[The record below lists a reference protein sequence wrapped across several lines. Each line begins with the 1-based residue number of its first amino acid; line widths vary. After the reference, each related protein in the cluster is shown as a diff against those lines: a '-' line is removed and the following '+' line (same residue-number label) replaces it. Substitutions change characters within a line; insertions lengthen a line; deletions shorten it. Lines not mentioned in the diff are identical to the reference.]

1 MPPRKSQRLSVGA
14 YLIDAL
20 RKRGVNHVFG
30 VPGDFILGLYEI
42 GSERGM
48 DMVNST
54 REEAA
59 TYAADGYAREK
70 GLGAVAVTYGVGMVA
85 TMAALGGANNE
96 MVPVV
101 VIGGAPGMGE
111 RDGRRI
117 HHSVSDDLDAPRLM
131 SDHLTSH
138 SMLLDNADTAYAEID
153 WILDHCMHELRP
165 VFIELPRDL
174 ISAVPTQVYSPSY
187 TTPRTIS
194 IPERTNACADDL
206 VATIRAARRPIINV
220 GNEVVKRRLGTRVLA
235 LAKKMNIP
243 VVETVMG
250 KGGVNEDETS
260 LTLGV
265 YSGAGTIPALR
276 KFVESADFVMQLGV
290 NVNDITTGG
299 FSSAINETW
308 SSNAY
313 DGIARVHHRT
323 YRDVWLPDLLSALER
338 RALPKK
344 RVPATLPNGWV
355 RPVKMTGRLTTDMVA
370 AALNEFI
377 IPSDIVACDV
387 GVAAHL
393 AMDVKMRRATQ
404 FHIARLYVGMGF
416 AMPAGIGAGLARGKG
431 RPIILIGDGSFQM
444 TGFDLSTGI
453 REGLKPIVIVMDN
466 HGYGAERSIKDGPFN
481 DVSVWNYAAVA
492 GVVGGKGTQVAT
504 GVELRDALSAARRD
518 NRNSHIIQAD
528 LDPLDVPRALKALG
542 KGLAALMNAK

>member
-1 MPPRKSQRLSVGA
+1 MPPRTKARLSVGE

-42 GSERGM
+42 GTDRGM
-48 DMVNST
+48 NMVNST
-54 REEAA
+54 REETA

-85 TMAALGGANNE
+85 TMAALGGANSE

-111 RDGRRI
+111 RDGRRV
-117 HHSVSDDLDAPRLM
+117 HHAVSDDMDAPRM
-131 SDHLTSH
+131 MAEHLAEHTV
-138 SMLLDNADTAYAEID
+138 LIDNADTAYADID
-153 WILDHCMHELRP
+153 WILDHCMKELRP

-174 ISAVPTQVYSPSY
+174 ISAVPKIVYSP
-187 TTPRTIS
+187 
-194 IPERTNACADDL
+194 PERIARRLSSASHTESCADDL
-206 VATIRAARRPIINV
+206 VATLRAAKKPIINV
-220 GNEVVKRRLGTRVLA
+220 GNEVTKRRLGDRVLA
-235 LAKKMNIP
+235 LAKRLNVP

-250 KGGVNEDETS
+250 KGAVDEHGTD

-265 YSGAGTIPALR
+265 YSGGGTMPALR
-276 KFVESADFVMQLGV
+276 RFVESTDFVMQLGV

-299 FSSAINETW
+299 FTSGISEDW

-313 DGIARVHHRT
+313 DGRARVLHRT
-323 YRDVWLPDLLSALER
+323 YTDVWLPELLDALDR
-338 RALPKK
+338 RTLPRKK
-344 RVPATLPNGWV
+344 LPARMPNGWV
-355 RPVKMTGRLTTDMVA
+355 RPVAMGGRLTTDMVA

-377 IPSDIVACDV
+377 IPSDIITSDV

-393 AMDVKMRRATQ
+393 AMDVQMRRAGQ

-416 AMPAGIGAGLARGKG
+416 SMPAGIGAALARGMG

-466 HGYGAERSIKDGPFN
+466 HGYGAERSIRDGAFN
-481 DVSVWNYAAVA
+481 DISVWDYAAVA
-492 GVVGGKGTQVAT
+492 GVVGGKGTQVGT
-504 GVELRDALSAARRD
+504 GQELRDALAAARRD
-518 NRNSHIIQAD
+518 NRNAHIIQAD

-542 KGLAALMNAK
+542 RDLAALMNAK